1 MVVRNNISE
10 YKENLKDIA
19 GVICRNIIALN
30 PAKSVVYRP
39 YFKEKFVKREL
50 GAFVKINLNEF
61 FGNVKK
67 GDYCYV
73 EANLLCQ
80 CDTMVL
86 LTVKGAEEVWVNG
99 IKKEYV
105 DDESHISAPFRKND
119 NSLVFK
125 CCKDDENFGV
135 EYMVSYPCYP
145 WLWTC
150 DYILWV
156 RDSFPVCEYVGEQ
169 GLFPLNLVMHKAVY
183 ITLPHIAINNGI
195 CQSLS

>member
-39 YFKEKFVKREL
+39 YFNEKFVKREL

-86 LTVKGAEEVWVNG
+86 LTVKGGRLSCTPSDRRVGNLCCGYG
-99 IKKEYV
+99 ILLWCWWSGLSPCRWRYYGYKQNIYCTYRWK
-105 DDESHISAPFRKND
+105 F
-119 NSLVFK
+119 LVFRQL
-125 CCKDDENFGV
+125 
-135 EYMVSYPCYP
+135 CYT
-145 WLWTC
+145 WW
-150 DYILWV
+150 W
-156 RDSFPVCEYVGEQ
+156 
-169 GLFPLNLVMHKAVY
+169 
-183 ITLPHIAINNGI
+183 
-195 CQSLS
+195 